1 VGGLLLPAL
10 EPEAGTLLAV
20 AVFCASF
27 TGMSSPKRLPGAP
40 WLTVAGLITGAA
52 FVISLPVLGGAGGKL
67 GTLALGAATATWAV
81 RTYLPRA

>member
-1 VGGLLLPAL
+1 VNGIPV
-10 EPEAGTLLAV
+10 AV
-20 AVFCASF
+20 AGKRRVAHNPGCAIQE
-27 TGMSSPKRLPGAP
+27 KRLPGAP